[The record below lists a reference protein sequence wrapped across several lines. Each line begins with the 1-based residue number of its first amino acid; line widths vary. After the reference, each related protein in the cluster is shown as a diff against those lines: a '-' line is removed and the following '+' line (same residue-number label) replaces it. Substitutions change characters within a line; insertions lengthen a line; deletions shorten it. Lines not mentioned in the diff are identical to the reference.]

1 MNAKKNLPLLSLIS
15 SMFIFGTIGIFV
27 RFLPF
32 SSSFIAMCRGYIGF
46 IFIILFMLISK
57 TKADFG
63 VIKRNLTLLCISG
76 IFIGFNWIFLFEAY
90 KYTTVARAT
99 LCYYLQ
105 PVFVMLLSPVF
116 VREKLTVKKLVC
128 VLCALAGMFFVS
140 GAAKGSGVNSA
151 EIPGFV
157 LGVGAAVLYALVILI
172 NKRMK
177 NIGQYETTSMQLFV
191 AALSVTPYTLFTDS
205 MAYAFSP
212 KNVLLLLLVGIVHT
226 GFAYT
231 LYFSSMKKLKAQ
243 TVAILSYTDPVVAI
257 ILSSIIFSEN
267 MGFDGF
273 VGAVLILGAAF
284 VSEFFEKSK

>member
-1 MNAKKNLPLLSLIS
+1 
-15 SMFIFGTIGIFV
+15 MFIFGTIGIFV

-32 SSSFIAMCRGYIGF
+32 SSSFTAMFRGYIGF
-46 IFIILFMLISK
+46 VFIILFMLITK
-57 TKADFG
+57 TKANFAA
-63 VIKRNLTLLCISG
+63 IKKNLAVLCISG
-76 IFIGFNWIFLFEAY
+76 VFIGFNWILLFEAY

-105 PVFVMLLSPVF
+105 PVFVILLSPVF

-128 VLCALAGMFFVS
+128 VLCALSGMIFVS
-140 GAAKGSGVNSA
+140 GATKGSGVNSA

-157 LGVGAAVLYALVILI
+157 LGVGAAVLYALVILL
-172 NKRMK
+172 NKHLK
-177 NIGQYETTSMQLFV
+177 DIGQYETTSMQLLV
-191 AALSVTPYTLFTDS
+191 AALAVTPYTLFTDS
-205 MAYAFSP
+205 MNYVFSP
-212 KNVLLLLLVGIVHT
+212 KNVLLLLFVGIVHT

-267 MGFDGF
+267 IGFDGA

-284 VSEFFEKSK
+284 VSEFFEKTK

>member
-1 MNAKKNLPLLSLIS
+1 MNTKKNLPLLSLVS

-57 TKADFG
+57 TKADFAA
-63 VIKRNLTLLCISG
+63 IKKNLAVLCISG
-76 IFIGFNWIFLFEAY
+76 IFIGFNWILLFEAY

-116 VREKLTVKKLVC
+116 VREKLTAKKLIC
-128 VLCALAGMFFVS
+128 ALCALIGMFFVS
-140 GAAKGSGVNSA
+140 GAAKESEAHSA
-151 EIPGFV
+151 EIPGFIM
-157 LGVGAAVLYALVILI
+157 GVGAAVLYALVILL
-172 NKRMK
+172 NKHLK
-177 NIGQYETTSMQLFV
+177 DIGQYETTSVQLLV
-191 AALSVTPYTLFTDS
+191 AAIAVTPYTLFTDS
-205 MAYAFSP
+205 MSYVFSP
-212 KNVLLLLLVGIVHT
+212 KNVLLLLFVGIVHT

-243 TVAILSYTDPVVAI
+243 TVAIFSYTDPVVAI
-257 ILSSIIFSEN
+257 ILSSIVFSEN
-267 MGFDGF
+267 IGFDGAM
-273 VGAVLILGAAF
+273 GAVLILGAAF
-284 VSEFFEKSK
+284 VSEFFENNR

>member
-1 MNAKKNLPLLSLIS
+1 MNTKKNLPLLSLIS

-32 SSSFIAMCRGYIGF
+32 GSSFTAMFRGYIGF
-46 IFIILFMLISK
+46 VFIILFMLITK
-57 TKADFG
+57 TKANFAA
-63 VIKRNLTLLCISG
+63 IKKNLAVLCISG
-76 IFIGFNWIFLFEAY
+76 VFIGFNWILLFEAY

-105 PVFVMLLSPVF
+105 PVFVILLSPVF

-128 VLCALAGMFFVS
+128 VLCALSGMIFVS

-157 LGVGAAVLYALVILI
+157 LGVGAAVLYALVILL
-172 NKRMK
+172 NKHLK
-177 NIGQYETTSMQLFV
+177 DIGQYETTSMQLLV
-191 AALSVTPYTLFTDS
+191 AALAVTPYTLFADS
-205 MAYAFSP
+205 MNYEFSL
-212 KNVLLLLLVGIVHT
+212 KNVLLLLFVGIVHT

-267 MGFDGF
+267 MGLDGF

-284 VSEFFEKSK
+284 VSEFFER